1 MPKYFTGTLPG
12 EDPTYRK
19 KRSPYGQRQNPIQK
33 LLARL
38 RKNLRCLGPR
48 LTRKFGQKPS
58 SHTSYG
64 VNHIVIDILQVLFSE
79 FQMTGA
85 NHYVMTLIQSK
96 AVQFSF
102 SSESLW
108 KIDRCKWGFLKIDGC
123 NCTRCTC
130 SNGDPVKQHMFIVFK

>member
-1 MPKYFTGTLPG
+1 MVKKELNYVHVVLFTGTLPG

-64 VNHIVIDILQVLFSE
+64 VSRIVTDKILVI
-79 FQMTGA
+79 TR
-85 NHYVMTLIQSK
+85 
-96 AVQFSF
+96 SF
-102 SSESLW
+102 
-108 KIDRCKWGFLKIDGC
+108 
-123 NCTRCTC
+123 
-130 SNGDPVKQHMFIVFK
+130 PH

>member
-1 MPKYFTGTLPG
+1 MPPYLTGTLPG

-64 VNHIVIDILQVLFSE
+64 VNHIVIDILQVLCSE

-85 NHYVMTLIQSK
+85 NHYVIILIQSK

-102 SSESLW
+102 SSENL
-108 KIDRCKWGFLKIDGC
+108 
-123 NCTRCTC
+123 
-130 SNGDPVKQHMFIVFK
+130 